1 MNKWKHFLIFSVI
14 LLFLIFIEYYFG
26 RYASPGD
33 IGMRIL
39 NIIAFLQI
47 PLILVLLIRTYKSK
61 ERLKFRG
68 KFLFLVGLEL
78 VMPGFTILINIIN
91 PFGRKI
97 FLEEIWLLEKT
108 ALDLP
113 LNNGI
118 KKNKFLELPLILCKT
133 EVV

>member
-61 ERLKFRG
+61 ERLKFRE

-78 VMPGFTILINIIN
+78 VMLGFTILINIIN

-97 FLEEIWLLEKT
+97 FIEEIWFLEKT
-108 ALDLP
+108 ALDL
-113 LNNGI
+113 
-118 KKNKFLELPLILCKT
+118 F
-133 EVV
+133 